1 MVELE
6 EEAVVVALNLP
17 LDTVV
22 GHVLHLPHPECDCG
36 AHTGPDQV
44 NGRHP
49 DRVIPDGDPRRRL
62 FG

>member
-22 GHVLHLPHPECDCG
+22 GHVLHLPP
-36 AHTGPDQV
+36 P
-44 NGRHP
+44 
-49 DRVIPDGDPRRRL
+49 RV
-62 FG
+62 